1 MAAQSERKY
10 VSWTKDE
17 NGVATLVVDNPP
29 MNVLS
34 GAVSD
39 ELKQCVEEIGVD
51 PDVVAVVV
59 TGAGERAFMAGADIK
74 EFPQMMTPGGAKSGA
89 ERIHAA
95 LNALDFLPKPTIAA
109 IHGYA
114 LGGGL
119 ELALACDIRVAAE
132 NAQLG
137 VPEIKLGL
145 FPGGG
150 GTQRLPRLIGEGKAK
165 ELMYTGDPVKAE
177 EALRIGLVNRVV
189 PAGEDVKAAQELA
202 RTIASRA
209 GVALSLIKRAVDQG
223 TQKTLLEGLQLE
235 RELFDKVFQTED
247 VREGVDAFINKRP
260 AKFKHR

>member
-1 MAAQSERKY
+1 MSAQSERKY
-10 VSWTKDE
+10 VNWSKDE
-17 NGVATLVVDNPP
+17 SLVATIVIDNPP

-34 GAVSD
+34 GAVSA
-39 ELKQCVEEIGVD
+39 ELKQCVEEIAVD
-51 PDVVAVVV
+51 SGVVAVVV

-74 EFPQMMTPGGAKSGA
+74 EFPQMMTPGGAKVGA

-119 ELALACDIRVAAE
+119 ELALACDIRVAGE
-132 NAQLG
+132 EAQLG

-165 ELMYTGDPVKAE
+165 LLMFTGDPVKAD
-177 EALRIGLVNRVV
+177 EALRIGLVDRVV
-189 PAGEDVKAAQELA
+189 PKGEDVKAAQELA
-202 RTIASRA
+202 KIIASRA
-209 GVALSLIKRAVDQG
+209 GVSLGLIKQAVDRGTQLSLEQA
-223 TQKTLLEGLQLE
+223 LELE

-247 VREGVDAFINKRP
+247 VKEGVDAFINKRP
-260 AKFKHR
+260 AHFKHR

>member
-1 MAAQSERKY
+1 MSVQSERKY
-10 VSWTKDE
+10 VNWSKDE
-17 NGVATLVVDNPP
+17 NMVATLVIDNPP

-34 GAVSD
+34 GAVCT
-39 ELKQCVEEIGVD
+39 ELKQCVEEIAAD
-51 PDVVAVVV
+51 PGVVAVVV

-74 EFPQMMTPGGAKSGA
+74 EFPQMMTPGGAKAGA

-119 ELALACDIRVAAE
+119 ELALACDIRVAGE
-132 NAQLG
+132 EAQLG

-165 ELMYTGDPVKAE
+165 LLMFTGDPVKAD
-177 EALRIGLVNRVV
+177 EALRIGLVDRVV
-189 PAGEDVKAAQELA
+189 PKGEDVKVAQELA
-202 RTIASRA
+202 KTIASRA
-209 GVALSLIKRAVDQG
+209 GVSLGLIKQAVDRG
-223 TQKTLLEGLQLE
+223 TQVTLEQGLELE